1 MFNRNKK
8 KTKTSFYSNCKRLII
23 IGFCVRLDFDKL
35 TLTSPKRD
43 STTGTKGAGTC
54 VTGIFIIHNAS
65 QSMFIKGS
73 KFVSLEFVSLKYKFI
88 GFAVLIK

>member
-1 MFNRNKK
+1 MFNINI
-8 KTKTSFYSNCKRLII
+8 TKTSFTPTVKDIKI
-23 IGFCVRLDFDKL
+23 IGFCARLDFDKL

-65 QSMFIKGS
+65 QSIFIKGF
-73 KFVSLEFVSLKYKFI
+73 KF
-88 GFAVLIK
+88 